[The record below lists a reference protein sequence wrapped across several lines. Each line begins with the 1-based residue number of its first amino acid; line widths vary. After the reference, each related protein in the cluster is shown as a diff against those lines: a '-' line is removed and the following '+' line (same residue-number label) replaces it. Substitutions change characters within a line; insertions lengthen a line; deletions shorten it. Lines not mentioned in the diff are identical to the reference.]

1 MGCICLSGADAGWG
15 IRSVLGLCKE
25 YVVRLDI
32 AALSDIGRRKK
43 KNEDSYGLLRAG
55 DEGVRLFQEGALL
68 TVCDGLGGHIGG
80 DIASKLAV
88 SIVKD
93 IAKMTLPQNA
103 DFRDEGESLIY
114 MLRSAIERSNQ
125 SIYRTNM
132 DIPDNPRPMG
142 TTVLSCIV
150 TPRKVYVGN
159 LGDSRCY
166 HLRDGE
172 IVARTEDHSWVDE
185 QVKLG
190 LMSKAEAETDPRKNV
205 VTRCA
210 GTHPE
215 VVVDTYAW
223 DIFPGDMILLCSDGL
238 VNMVPDSDIKNMFLQ
253 YGSSAEIAQQLVS
266 RANENGGKDNITVI
280 IAHISPSPVRMLAI
294 RSRAFFRRHGL
305 GMGWIIFLLIYGII
319 CAGVGYALQ
328 LLYPLADLLK

>member
-1 MGCICLSGADAGWG
+1 MP
-15 IRSVLGLCKE
+15 
-25 YVVRLDI
+25 
-32 AALSDIGRRKK
+32 
-43 KNEDSYGLLRAG
+43 
-55 DEGVRLFQEGALL
+55 
-68 TVCDGLGGHIGG
+68 
-80 DIASKLAV
+80 
-88 SIVKD
+88 
-93 IAKMTLPQNA
+93 LPQNA
-103 DFRDEGESLIY
+103 DFRDEGEALIY
-114 MLRSAIERSNQ
+114 MLRAAIERSNQ
-125 SIYRTNM
+125 SIFKTNQ

-150 TPRKVYVGN
+150 TPKKVYVGN

-166 HLRDGE
+166 HFRDGE

-223 DIFPGDMILLCSDGL
+223 DLFPGDMLMLCSDGL
-238 VNMVPDSDIKNMFLQ
+238 VNMVPDNDIKAIFLEN
-253 YGSSAEIAQQLVS
+253 GSAAEIAQTLVN

-280 IAHISPSPVRMLAI
+280 IAHISPSPVRMMLTRL
-294 RSRAFFRRHGL
+294 RSFLRKNGL
-305 GMGWIIFLLIYGII
+305 SVGWIIFLILYGLISAGI
-319 CAGVGYALQ
+319 GYALQ
-328 LLYPLADLLK
+328 LFYPLSDILK

>member
-1 MGCICLSGADAGWG
+1 LGNAKKAPPILGESGCFYT
-15 IRSVLGLCKE
+15 KE
-25 YVVRLDI
+25 YAVRLDI

-43 KNEDSYGLLRAG
+43 KNEDSYGLLREG
-55 DEGVRLFQEGALL
+55 DEGVRLFNEGALL

-93 IAKMTLPQNA
+93 IAKMPLPQNA

-125 SIYRTNM
+125 SIYKTNM

-150 TPRKVYVGN
+150 THRKAYVGN

-172 IVARTEDHSWVDE
+172 IIARTEDHSWVDE

-223 DIFPGDMILLCSDGL
+223 DIFAGDMLLMCTDGL
-238 VNMVPDSDIKNMFLQ
+238 VNMVPDSEIKGIFLS
-253 YGSSAEIAQQLVS
+253 YGSASEITQALVN

-280 IAHISPSPVRMLAI
+280 VTHINPSSLRMSML
-294 RSRAFFRRHGL
+294 RLKAFLRRHGL
-305 GMGWIIFLLIYGII
+305 SVGSLIFLAVYGAI
-319 CAGVGYALQ
+319 CAAVGYALQ
-328 LLYPLADLLK
+328 LLYPLAELMK